1 MSDGWGYLTRPH
13 DPTRQNA
20 ALLKAE
26 VGSTEAGAGD
36 SEPGSKRK
44 GKKSICW
51 GESHAR
57 PNLGYPGRLGEQI
70 LPETRACFK
79 KET

>member
-1 MSDGWGYLTRPH
+1 MAGVTSPGLMTPQDRMLPF
-13 DPTRQNA
+13 
-20 ALLKAE
+20 LKAG
-26 VGSTEAGAGD
+26 VGGTEAGAGD
-36 SEPGSKRK
+36 SEPESKRK

>member
-1 MSDGWGYLTRPH
+1 MPGTLS
-13 DPTRQNA
+13 Q
-20 ALLKAE
+20 
-26 VGSTEAGAGD
+26 EARDGD